1 LSLLQAAATFAAA
14 DDHKHSKHRV
24 TARAATDQE
33 EHMGLF
39 KQLKDMKGM
48 IEDAPE
54 MIRGAQAMGAQAQQM
69 AAAQQAAAQAQMAAA
84 SAQFQTAPAPGT
96 AAAADYEA
104 ISGVSLELYAEI
116 SKGLA
121 AVGYDQSKAPE
132 IAATHGVSADSWQAA
147 VDGWND
153 RIKSTP
159 EIASRFNALYT
170 GRA

>member
-1 LSLLQAAATFAAA
+1 
-14 DDHKHSKHRV
+14 
-24 TARAATDQE
+24 
-33 EHMGLF
+33 MGLF

-54 MIRGAQAMGAQAQQM
+54 MIRGAQAMGQQAQEM
-69 AAAQQAAAQAQMAAA
+69 ATAQQAAAQAQMAAA
-84 SAQFQTAPAPGT
+84 GAQMQAQTPT
-96 AAAADYEA
+96 AGAAGAADYEP
-104 ISGVSLELYAEI
+104 ISGVSLEQYAQI
-116 SKGLA
+116 AKGLA
-121 AVGYDQSKAPE
+121 AVGYDQSKGPE

-147 VDGWND
+147 VDGWNE

>member
-1 LSLLQAAATFAAA
+1 
-14 DDHKHSKHRV
+14 
-24 TARAATDQE
+24 
-33 EHMGLF
+33 MGLF

-54 MIRGAQAMGAQAQQM
+54 MIRGAHAMGAQAQEM
-69 AAAQQAAAQAQMAAA
+69 AAAQQAAAAAQMAAA
-84 SAQFQTAPAPGT
+84 GQYAQPQAAPAGAT
-96 AAAADYEA
+96 SAAYEPVA
-104 ISGVSLELYAEI
+104 GVSLELYAEI

-132 IAATHGVSADSWQAA
+132 IAATHGVSGESWQAA

-153 RIKSTP
+153 RIKTTP
-159 EIASRFNALYT
+159 EIAARFNALYT